1 MKKNNCIIKTNNIS
15 HSYESDIALDNI
27 NIDIKKGEFISII
40 GESGSGKSTLL
51 SILST
56 LLQPT
61 KGELFFND
69 INYKDIKNI
78 DNFRQTNI
86 GFIFQFHYLIN
97 YLTVK
102 QNIQLAS
109 PKTQEKDIILLLE
122 QLGISILL
130 NKFPDQL
137 SGGERQRVAIVRA
150 LINKPSVIFADEPT
164 GNLDSKNSLI
174 VFELFRELSKKGT
187 TIVVATHDTKLSN
200 LSDKVYEVIDGKL

>member
-109 PKTQEKDIILLLE
+109 PKTQDKDIVLLLE

-137 SGGERQRVAIVRA
+137 SGGERQRVAIARA

-174 VFELFRELSKKGT
+174 VFELFRELSKNGT

>member
-109 PKTQEKDIILLLE
+109 PKTQEKDIVLLLE

-130 NKFPDQL
+130 NKFPDQI
-137 SGGERQRVAIVRA
+137 SGGERQRVAIARA

>member
-130 NKFPDQL
+130 NKFPDQI
-137 SGGERQRVAIVRA
+137 SGGERQRVAIARA

>member
-109 PKTQEKDIILLLE
+109 PKTQEKDIVLLLE

-137 SGGERQRVAIVRA
+137 SGGERQRVAIARA

>member
-137 SGGERQRVAIVRA
+137 SGGERQRVAIARA

>member
-109 PKTQEKDIILLLE
+109 PKTQEKDIVLLLE

>member
-78 DNFRQTNI
+78 DNFRQENI

-109 PKTQEKDIILLLE
+109 PKTQEKDIVLLLE

-137 SGGERQRVAIVRA
+137 SGGERQRVAIARA

-174 VFELFRELSKKGT
+174 VFELFRELSKNGT